1 MMAKIVDGNGQA
13 KDTGL
18 AMVLI
23 LLLLAHFGK
32 FHASLLPA
40 IVVLVITMTWP
51 ALFAP
56 LSKLWFGLS
65 HLLGGVVSKFLLT
78 IVFFLVA
85 TPIAFLR
92 RLGGA
97 DAMRRKAWRDGSE
110 TAFVERGHEFS
121 RKDLET
127 PY

>member
-1 MMAKIVDGNGQA
+1 MAKKNDSNNQA

-51 ALFAP
+51 AFFAP
-56 LSKLWFGLS
+56 LAKLWFGLS
-65 HLLGGVVSKFLLT
+65 HLLGGVVSKVLLT

-97 DAMRRKAWRDGSE
+97 DAMRRKDWKGGGQS
-110 TAFVERGHEFS
+110 AFVERGHEFS

>member
-1 MMAKIVDGNGQA
+1 MAKTIDSNGQA

-32 FHASLLPA
+32 SQSFLLPA
-40 IVVLVITMTWP
+40 IAVLVMTMTWP
-51 ALFAP
+51 AIFAP
-56 LSKLWFGLS
+56 LAKVWFGLS
-65 HLLGGVVSKFLLT
+65 HLLGGFVSKVLLT
-78 IVFFLVA
+78 FVFFLVA
-85 TPIAFLR
+85 TPVAFFR
-92 RLGGA
+92 RIGGA
-97 DAMRRKAWRDGSE
+97 DAMRCKAWKDGRAS
-110 TAFVERGHEFS
+110 AFVERGHEFS